1 MPANGHR
8 GVENDSFVELRCF
21 SASFR
26 SCPLCQ
32 YAHHDAC
39 ELWGKIDVSNRQA
52 PQALYDDTAGR
63 ASVAYSGTYRA
74 TAAHQVARG
83 NAAGHK
89 SKTRASAAAEP
100 MSNLVFIT
108 PHRDQNELANSLKH
122 EGVRVGEIIAYR
134 AWRVIE
140 PSWSQPGDD
149 RLHSVFVRDYV
160 WPPDEPASGDVRTH
174 GIYSFRDV
182 ICARE
187 EYGYSPLGSGPLLFG
202 KVKIWGEIVEHEAGY
217 RSQFGKIVSLDHGDP
232 ELLMKFRTI
241 YRLNMSSFESSRI
254 RETFQRPH
262 GVSRLSD
269 SDYGKLFGLSLTAVF
284 VLILVLNAMALG
296 LG

>member
-1 MPANGHR
+1 MPSRNLDAFQRVG
-8 GVENDSFVELRCF
+8 FCL
-21 SASFR
+21 FR
-26 SCPLCQ
+26 VARSRRRLGEKNCDGTNRP
-32 YAHHDAC
+32 AH
-39 ELWGKIDVSNRQA
+39 
-52 PQALYDDTAGR
+52 QALYDNTAAR
-63 ASVAYSGTYRA
+63 AGVAYAGTYCA

-108 PHRDQNELANSLKH
+108 PHQDQNELANSLKH
-122 EGVRVGEIIAYR
+122 EGIRVGEIIAYR
-134 AWRVIE
+134 AWRVVE
-140 PSWSQPGDD
+140 PSWSRPGDD
-149 RLHSVFVRDYV
+149 RLHSVFVRDYA

-217 RSQFGKIVSLDHGDP
+217 RSQFGKIVSLDHGDH
-232 ELLMKFRTI
+232 ELLMKYREL

-254 RETFQRPH
+254 GETFQ
-262 GVSRLSD
+262 
-269 SDYGKLFGLSLTAVF
+269 
-284 VLILVLNAMALG
+284 
-296 LG
+296 